1 MNWHQIEQ
9 LERLRGRLT
18 KLGYVM
24 SPSKYSTS
32 GDYLIGVYPLNDKL
46 PIYSR
51 DAELFTGTTEAIE
64 SWLRGIEH
72 RNDYLTM
79 LKATS
84 DDKIKTLEEKYVK
97 TRIHK
102 GMLEKIKNPDKKL
115 DKHTQDLIELSGK

>member
-1 MNWHQIEQ
+1 
-9 LERLRGRLT
+9 L
-18 KLGYVM
+18 
-24 SPSKYSTS
+24 
-32 GDYLIGVYPLNDKL
+32 DDKL

-51 DAELFTGTTEAIE
+51 DAELFTGTTEAIS

-97 TRIHK
+97 TRIQK
-102 GMLEKIKNPDKKL
+102 GMLEKIKDPDKKL
-115 DKHTQDLIELSGK
+115 DKHTQDFIDLCNK